1 MNLLNYLLN
10 NINLV
15 PIIMYELCQQYK
27 ALLVYKPLYQY
38 SARGIYGS
46 YFFIIIVIYL
56 FIYLLPNTSPN
67 WSSPGIV
74 CFHVP
79 SIYTYT
85 NIHGNLGYF
94 MMNKEL
100 LILILVGL

>member
-46 YFFIIIVIYL
+46 YFFFIIIVIYL
-56 FIYLLPNTSPN
+56 FILPNTSPN

-94 MMNKEL
+94 MVNKEL

>member
-46 YFFIIIVIYL
+46 YFFYYNRDLFIYL
-56 FIYLLPNTSPN
+56 FIYYQTRALIGRVLALFAFMFLA
-67 WSSPGIV
+67 SSTP
-74 CFHVP
+74 
-79 SIYTYT
+79 TQ
-85 NIHGNLGYF
+85 F
-94 MMNKEL
+94 ME
-100 LILILVGL
+100 I

>member
-10 NINLV
+10 NINLA

-56 FIYLLPNTSPN
+56 FIYYQTRALLGRVLALFAFMFLA
-67 WSSPGIV
+67 SSTPTQI
-74 CFHVP
+74 FTE
-79 SIYTYT
+79 I
-85 NIHGNLGYF
+85 
-94 MMNKEL
+94 
-100 LILILVGL
+100 